1 MNEILCNSSIRC
13 DLMGQILLVQG
24 EDTEAVSALY
34 RRACNLFQT
43 VHGVTPSHES
53 EGSTSLARFQ
63 PLHGQPGGF
72 FQERDLW
79 AASAGAWVRQ
89 ETETEALADLALAFE
104 AGADLAAV
112 ARGFEGYF
120 LLAMGRG
127 GRGSEAAVITDRL
140 GALHA
145 YRATVG
151 GCLVISTSAFVL
163 AALRSSA
170 LDPEAARE
178 FLCAGSVYEQR
189 SLFEGVEKL
198 AAASIYRLRGGQ
210 VLSRESWF
218 DLRSVLDGA
227 SPTRGDLEELAD
239 SLVQAVQSIF
249 SSYRRPLLDLTA
261 GIDTRN
267 ILAAARRLGVE
278 VATVVNGPDEH
289 PDVVHAN
296 HIASVL
302 GLDHRQ
308 QVPGRDYQCSSF
320 AALARASALCDGEL
334 SVLDCAPV
342 AAIQE
347 RTAPDFDVSV
357 GGTLGEIYHGS
368 GWHKIPEG
376 RGELDTRLLIE
387 QRFVEDPWAD
397 RLTRGRFSGTLTEH
411 FRNWMDR
418 AVEDVADL
426 PVRARADYLEVLQRS
441 RWAGR
446 VASATLRIRPCV
458 APFVF
463 ERFFRASLSAPPEE
477 RLLGRMAVALAE
489 HLDPGLAA
497 LPLMSGFLSR
507 PHPLH
512 AVRHGVAKAVMNT
525 SGRLSAALADRLYPR
540 SPGAL
545 SGWTIWNL
553 PEVADLLRPDT
564 MLTRDLYDER
574 FLRSFLGQCRKQGSS
589 PEPMLGRILSLELA
603 MRSVRG
609 ASAVAVAA

>member
-1 MNEILCNSSIRC
+1 
-13 DLMGQILLVQG
+13 MGQILLVQG

-34 RRACNLFQT
+34 RRACNLFRT

-63 PLHGQPGGF
+63 PLHGRPGGF
-72 FQERDLW
+72 FRERDLW
-79 AASAGAWVRQ
+79 AASAGAWVRLDQ
-89 ETETEALADLALAFE
+89 PRRDAEPKALADLALSFE
-104 AGADLAAV
+104 AGAGLASA

-120 LLAMGRG
+120 LLAVGHG
-127 GRGSEAAVITDRL
+127 GRGHLPETSGVSDAAVITDRL

-145 YRATVG
+145 YRATFG

-163 AALRSSA
+163 AALQSSA

-178 FLCAGSVYEQR
+178 FLCTGSVFEQR

-198 AAASIYRLRGGQ
+198 AAASIYRLRGGR

-227 SPTRGDLEELAD
+227 SPTRGDLQELAD
-239 SLVQAVQSIF
+239 SLVQAVQSIY

-278 VATVVNGPDEH
+278 VATVVNGPDGN

-296 HIASVL
+296 HIASAL
-302 GLDHRQ
+302 GLNHRQ

-376 RGELDTRLLIE
+376 RGELDTRLLVE

-397 RLTRGRFSGTLTEH
+397 RMTRGRFPDTLTEH

-418 AVEDVADL
+418 AVKDVADL

-463 ERFFRASLSAPPEE
+463 ERFFHASLSAPPEE

-489 HLDPGLAA
+489 HLDSELAA
-497 LPLMSGFLSR
+497 LPLMPGFLSR

-512 AVRHGVAKAVMNT
+512 AVRHVVAQAVMNT
-525 SGRLSAALADRLYPR
+525 SGRLSAALADRLYPH

-589 PEPMLGRILSLELA
+589 PAPMLGRILSLELA

-609 ASAVAVAA
+609 ACASAA

>member
-1 MNEILCNSSIRC
+1 
-13 DLMGQILLVQG
+13 MGQILLVQG
-24 EDTEAVSALY
+24 QDPESVSALY
-34 RRACNLFQT
+34 RRACNLFRT

-53 EGSTSLARFQ
+53 SEGSTAVARFQ
-63 PLHGQPGGF
+63 PLQGPTRGF
-72 FQERDLW
+72 FRERDLW
-79 AASAGAWVRQ
+79 AASAGAWLRP
-89 ETETEALADLALAFE
+89 EREAEPDALADLAFAFE
-104 AGADLAAV
+104 SGADLAPV
-112 ARGFEGYF
+112 ARSFEGYF
-120 LLAMGRG
+120 LLAAGRASG
-127 GRGSEAAVITDRL
+127 VSDAVIITDRL

-145 YRATVG
+145 YRATID
-151 GCLVISTSAFVL
+151 GCLVIATSAFVL
-163 AALRSSA
+163 AALRSA
-170 LDPEAARE
+170 GLDPVAARE
-178 FLCAGSVYEQR
+178 FLCTGSVFEQR

-210 VLSRESWF
+210 VLSRETWF

-227 SPTRGDLEELAD
+227 SPTKGDVRELAD
-239 SLVQAVQSIF
+239 SLIQGVRSIF
-249 SSYRRPLLDLTA
+249 RVYRRPLLDLTG

-267 ILAAARRLGVE
+267 ILAAARRLGVD

-296 HIASVL
+296 RIARAL
-302 GLDHRQ
+302 NLNHRQ

-334 SVLDCAPV
+334 SVLNCAPV

-368 GWHKIPEG
+368 GWHKLAEG
-376 RGELDTRLLIE
+376 RGDNTRLLVK

-397 RLTRGRFSGTLTEH
+397 RMTRGQFSNTLTEH
-411 FRNWMDR
+411 FCDWIVR
-418 AVEDVADL
+418 ASEGVADL

-446 VASATLRIRPCV
+446 FASATLRIRPCV

-463 ERFFRASLSAPPEE
+463 ERFFRASLSAPPEQ
-477 RLLGRMAVALAE
+477 RLLGRMAVELAE
-489 HLDPGLAA
+489 HLDPELAA
-497 LPLMSGFLSR
+497 LPLMAGFTSR

-512 AVRHGVAKAVMNT
+512 GVRHVVAKAVLNT
-525 SGRLSAALADRLYPR
+525 GGWLSEALADRLYPD
-540 SPGAL
+540 SLGAL
-545 SGWTIWNL
+545 SGCAIWSL

-574 FLRSFLGQCRKQGSS
+574 FLRSFLGQCRKRRSS
-589 PEPMLGRILSLELA
+589 PAPMLGRILSLELA
-603 MRSVRG
+603 MHNVRG
-609 ASAVAVAA
+609 ASTVADGRGLRSTGASA

>member
-1 MNEILCNSSIRC
+1 
-13 DLMGQILLVQG
+13 MGQILLVQG
-24 EDTEAVSALY
+24 EDPEAVSSLY
-34 RRACNLFQT
+34 RRVLNLFQIL
-43 VHGVTPSHES
+43 HGVTPSHES
-53 EGSTSLARFQ
+53 LEGGTAVARFQ
-63 PLHGQPGGF
+63 PLHGRPGGF
-72 FQERDLW
+72 FRERDLW
-79 AASAGAWVRQ
+79 AASAGAWVRPGRP
-89 ETETEALADLALAFE
+89 EREAKPEALADLALAFA

-120 LLAMGRG
+120 LLAA
-127 GRGSEAAVITDRL
+127 GRGSDAAVVTDRL

-145 YRATVG
+145 YRATVDR
-151 GCLVISTSAFVL
+151 CLLISTSAFVL
-163 AALRSSA
+163 AALQSSA

-178 FLCAGSVYEQR
+178 LLCTGSVFEQR

-198 AAASIYRLRGGQ
+198 AAASIYRLQDGR

-227 SPTRGDLEELAD
+227 SPTRGDLRELAD
-239 SLVQAVQSIF
+239 SLLEAVRSIF

-278 VATVVNGPDEH
+278 VATVVNGPDGN

-296 HIASVL
+296 HIAGAL
-302 GLDHRQ
+302 GLNHRQ
-308 QVPGRDYQCSSF
+308 QAPGRDYQCSSF

-334 SVLDCAPV
+334 SVLICAPV

-347 RTAPDFDVSV
+347 LTAADFDVSV

-376 RGELDTRLLIE
+376 RGELDARLLVE

-397 RLTRGRFSGTLTEH
+397 RLTRGRFPDTLTEH
-411 FRNWMDR
+411 FRDWVAR
-418 AVEDVADL
+418 ASEDVADL

-489 HLDPGLAA
+489 HLDPELAA
-497 LPLMSGFLSR
+497 LPLMPGFTSR

-512 AVRHGVAKAVMNT
+512 GVRDVVAKAVMNT
-525 SGRLSAALADRLYPR
+525 SGRLSAIFAERLYHGLA
-540 SPGAL
+540 GAL

-553 PEVADLLRPDT
+553 PEVADLLRPDS

-574 FLRSFLGQCRKQGSS
+574 FLRSFLDQCRRQRSG
-589 PEPMLGRILSLELA
+589 PVPLLGRILSLELA

-609 ASAVAVAA
+609 ATAA